1 MAKGEGVLL
10 KTDGEYVNAKANETN
25 GLTASDNTNRVGTP
39 ATEQTIK
46 ADAEHKLYRL
56 TYKNVSTK
64 TGLGF
69 YLGVVGDSKDG
80 PQLKATPGKAYLEVA
95 KDAATDQSTS
105 KLALGFAFPDN
116 DDETVTGISGVTVSD
131 RIQTSDRIYDLQG
144 RPVVNPTKGVYIRN
158 GRKVVY

>member
-1 MAKGEGVLL
+1 MALAES
-10 KTDGEYVNAKANETN
+10 VN
-25 GLTASDNTNRVGTP
+25 GS
-39 ATEQTIK
+39 
-46 ADAEHKLYRL
+46 
-56 TYKNVSTK
+56 
-64 TGLGF
+64 
-69 YLGVVGDSKDG
+69 
-80 PQLKATPGKAYLEVA
+80 QLKATPGKAYLKVA
-95 KDAATDQSTS
+95 TDAATEPSTA

>member
-1 MAKGEGVLL
+1 MKNEDGKVDETSRGKKL
-10 KTDGEYVNAKANETN
+10 KV
-25 GLTASDNTNRVGTP
+25 
-39 ATEQTIK
+39 
-46 ADAEHKLYRL
+46 
-56 TYKNVSTK
+56 
-64 TGLGF
+64 
-69 YLGVVGDSKDG
+69 
-80 PQLKATPGKAYLEVA
+80 TPGKAYLKVST
-95 KDAATDQSTS
+95 DAATDPSTS